1 MKAEKYVIVL
11 ENGELLEF
19 RNKQPK
25 VYKEFKEA
33 VKDLEVNEIVAPV
46 SSLPFEKRKEVEKK
60 LMCKKH

>member
-1 MKAEKYVIVL
+1 MKSEKYVIVL

-33 VKDLEVNEIVAPV
+33 VKDLKVNEIVAPV
-46 SSLPFEKRKEVEKK
+46 SSLPFEKQKEVESRIKNK
-60 LMCKKH
+60 F